1 MMSRETHGKEEPGR
15 GGQATRACR
24 SAAARRQESTG
35 SGARGRGAATNRIP
49 LARCAESRRHRR
61 AARYE
66 QGRAAGAIGGRGI
79 VATIC
84 GAARGPHGTRL
95 RHAAVDAQAGTALD
109 RARVRRDVQRDTCV
123 ALARAAELIQPGARS
138 TRLGTRRC
146 GYRALA
152 QAHLAGAKKNAA
164 RQGRL
169 IVFIDESGVSERPTR
184 VRTWGVRG
192 ETPIVQ
198 FHFNWHQLSLIA
210 GMHFTG
216 LCFRLHDG
224 SIAKEQVVAF
234 LQALRAYFRPPLLIL
249 WDNSRPHRSHLV
261 RDYIASTAGRIQ
273 LHFLPGYAP
282 ELNPVEFL
290 WGWLKRHA
298 LANFCPDTFAELQ
311 HTTRGKLK
319 SAQRRSVIIASCW
332 QQAELF

>member
-1 MMSRETHGKEEPGR
+1 M
-15 GGQATRACR
+15 
-24 SAAARRQESTG
+24 
-35 SGARGRGAATNRIP
+35 
-49 LARCAESRRHRR
+49 
-61 AARYE
+61 
-66 QGRAAGAIGGRGI
+66 
-79 VATIC
+79 
-84 GAARGPHGTRL
+84 
-95 RHAAVDAQAGTALD
+95 
-109 RARVRRDVQRDTCV
+109 
-123 ALARAAELIQPGARS
+123 
-138 TRLGTRRC
+138 
-146 GYRALA
+146 
-152 QAHLAGAKKNAA
+152 
-164 RQGRL
+164 
-169 IVFIDESGVSERPTR
+169 
-184 VRTWGVRG
+184 RTWGVRG

-216 LCFRLHDG
+216 LCFRLHEG

-234 LQALRAYFRPPLLIL
+234 LQALRAYFRRPLLIV

-332 QQAELF
+332 QQAALF